1 MTAVRAR
8 ARASTRG
15 VRERAVWRAHALFH
29 TEEFPC
35 LVRAARASAS
45 ETLRCSRGRQLSC
58 GS

>member
-35 LVRAARASAS
+35 LVRARCARVGLGKGK
-45 ETLRCSRGRQLSC
+45 ELS
-58 GS
+58 